1 MSNKKMVL
9 LVALVLSLVISGCQE
24 GLKSIRFD
32 STKAVQESAAVE
44 SNQGPSEGEGK
55 SCPTPDPHPIAGNI
69 AEKYQRDYQ
78 EIIDWYCQGYEFEDI
93 LLALQTH
100 RLTDKEVSVTLNMTG
115 NMSWKEIWDQYDL
128 NP

>member
-9 LVALVLSLVISGCQE
+9 LVALVLSLGISGCQE

-32 STKAVQESAAVE
+32 STKAAQESAAVE
-44 SNQGPSEGEGK
+44 SNQGTSEGEDK